1 MFLRNNRWN
10 CSVKPMKLV
19 ALLFILAAPGVAQ
32 TFGVGDYAKVARV
45 ADPHISPDGHSVVVV
60 LSRPNYVE
68 NHFDSELV
76 RVSLPSGALRQV
88 THQRKT
94 ARYPRW
100 SPAGDRLAF
109 LADTAGQS
117 QIFVLEN
124 DGGEAAQITH
134 TPTGVQAFE
143 WSPDG
148 KTIAY
153 ISPDE
158 APAREKYDDAFE
170 VEANDYL
177 IQAGTHPSHIWTIG
191 SSGGTAT
198 RLTSGH
204 WSVSGNN
211 LAWTPASDRIV
222 FVSQPSSGTRDSD
235 KRSMESIRAGG
246 GNPVAVEGIGDRR
259 CWQASFSP
267 DGRWLE
273 IACPVDGHVKNQME
287 LLLLPAAGG
296 EFKRLSS
303 AIDRNF
309 SRGLWAADSKTLIA
323 SAPDSAGSG
332 LWSIALDGTS
342 KRWQL
347 GNVSI
352 TGQEVGI
359 SRDGEIV
366 FVGSEAQR
374 PPELYLLKGPQD
386 GAVRLTNFQSEIS
399 GLRLGKTESILW
411 KGDDGLP
418 LSGVLTFPPDFDASR
433 KYPLLLNIHGGPWGS
448 SRLMFSERSQMF
460 ASRGWIIF
468 EPNYRGS
475 DNAGNALFSSVYRDH
490 GAGPGRDIMAG
501 LAELKKRHY
510 VDASRIGVSG
520 WSYGGYMTT
529 WLIGHYQGWK
539 AAMAGAA
546 VIDLVDDYNLND
558 LRLFTRAFSD
568 TMTSP
573 QYLALMKEQSPI
585 SYVDQMK
592 TPLLMISDTG
602 DMRVPVTQS
611 YKLYHA
617 LHERGQEVRMVLYP
631 VPGHFPADPYRL
643 RDIDRRWADWFS
655 ERLK

>member
-1 MFLRNNRWN
+1 
-10 CSVKPMKLV
+10 MKLSG
-19 ALLFILAAPGVAQ
+19 LLFLFAAICGAQ
-32 TFGVGDYAKVARV
+32 TFGIADYAKVARV
-45 ADPHISPDGHSVVVV
+45 TEPQISPDGRSVVMVV
-60 LSRPNYVE
+60 SRPNYVE

-76 RVSLPSGALRQV
+76 RVSLPSGAVREL

-94 ARYPRW
+94 AHHPRW
-100 SPAGDRLAF
+100 SPAGDRLAL
-109 LADTAGQS
+109 LADTAGEA

-124 DGGEAAQITH
+124 DGGEAIQLTH
-134 TPTGVQAFE
+134 TRTGVQTFE
-143 WSPDG
+143 WSPNG

-153 ISPDE
+153 VSPDE
-158 APAREKYDDAFE
+158 APVREKYDDAFE

-177 IQAGTHPSHIWTIG
+177 MRTGAEPSHLWTIA
-191 SSGGTAT
+191 STGGAPS

-204 WSVSGNN
+204 WSVSGTN
-211 LAWTPASDRIV
+211 LAWSPAGDRIV
-222 FVSQPSSGTRDSD
+222 FLSQPSAGTRDSD
-235 KRSMESIRAGG
+235 KRTMMSIAVPGG
-246 GNPVAVEGIGDRR
+246 KPAPVEGIADRR

-287 LLLLPAAGG
+287 LLLLPSAGG

-309 SRGLWAADSKTLIA
+309 SRGAWAADSKALIA
-323 SAPDSAGSG
+323 SAPDGTGNG
-332 LWSIALDGTS
+332 LWSIVLDGAST
-342 KRWQL
+342 RWNL
-347 GNVSI
+347 GKVSSVN
-352 TGQEVGI
+352 QEIGV
-359 SRDGEIV
+359 SRDGGVV
-366 FVGSEAQR
+366 FVGAEAQR
-374 PPELYLLKGPQD
+374 PPELYLLKEPKGD
-386 GAVRLTNFQSEIS
+386 VVRLTNFQSDVAT
-399 GLRLGKTESILW
+399 LRLGRMESLFW
-411 KGDDGLP
+411 KSDDGLP

-448 SRLMFSERSQMF
+448 SRKAFSERSQMF
-460 ASRGWIIF
+460 ASRGFIVF

-475 DNAGNALFSSVYRDH
+475 DNAGNALFAAVYRDH

-501 LAELKKRHY
+501 LSEVTKRPY
-510 VDASRIGVSG
+510 IDAARIGVSG

-529 WLIGHYQGWK
+529 WLIGHYHGWK

-568 TMTSP
+568 TLTRP
-573 QYLALMKEQSPI
+573 QDLALMKEQSPI
-585 SYVDQMK
+585 TYVDEMK
-592 TPLLMISDTG
+592 TPLLMLSDTG
-602 DMRVPVTQS
+602 DVRVPVTQS

-617 LHERGQEVRMVLYP
+617 LRERGQEVKMILYP
-631 VPGHFPADPYRL
+631 VSGHFPADPYRL

>member
-1 MFLRNNRWN
+1 
-10 CSVKPMKLV
+10 MKLV
-19 ALLFILAAPGVAQ
+19 GLLFLFAAAGVAQ
-32 TFGVGDYAKVARV
+32 TFGIGDYAKVARV
-45 ADPHISPDGHSVVVV
+45 TEPRISPDGRSVVIV

-76 RVSLPSGALRQV
+76 RVSLPSGAVREL

-109 LADTAGQS
+109 LAEAAGRS
-117 QIFVLEN
+117 QIFILEG

-134 TPTGVQAFE
+134 APTGVEAFE

-148 KTIAY
+148 KTIAF
-153 ISPDE
+153 ISQDE
-158 APAREKYDDAFE
+158 APAREKFDDAFE

-177 IQAGTHPSHIWTIG
+177 MRAGTQPSHLWTIA
-191 SSGGTAT
+191 SSDGTPT
-198 RLTSGH
+198 RLTSGY
-204 WSVSGNN
+204 WSVSGTN
-211 LAWTPASDRIV
+211 LAWSPAGDRIV
-222 FVSQPSSGTRDSD
+222 FVSQPSAGTRDSD
-235 KRSMESIRAGG
+235 KRSMKSIGVTG
-246 GNPVAVEGIGDRR
+246 GNPVPVEGISERR
-259 CWQASFSP
+259 CWQPSFSP
-267 DGRWLE
+267 DGRWLA
-273 IACPVDGHVKNQME
+273 IACPVDGHVKNQLE

-296 EFKRLSS
+296 EFKRLSVS
-303 AIDRNF
+303 IDRNF
-309 SRGLWAADSKTLIA
+309 SRGSWTPDSKALIA
-323 SAPDSAGSG
+323 SAADGTGSG
-332 LWSIALDGTS
+332 LWSIGVDGAS

-352 TGQEVGI
+352 TGQDIGI
-359 SRDGEIV
+359 GRDGQIV
-366 FVGSEAQR
+366 FVGSQAQH
-374 PPELYLLKGPQD
+374 PPELYLLKGPQG
-386 GAVRLTNFQSEIS
+386 GAVRLTNFQSEIAP
-399 GLRLGKTESILW
+399 LKLGKTESVFW
-411 KGDDGLP
+411 KSDDGLP
-418 LSGVLTFPPDFDASR
+418 LSGVLTFPPDFDAAR
-433 KYPLLLNIHGGPWGS
+433 KYPVLLNIHGGPWGS
-448 SRLMFSERSQMF
+448 SRELFSERSQMF

-475 DNAGNALFSSVYRDH
+475 DNAGNALFSAVYRDH
-490 GAGPGRDIMAG
+490 GAGPGRDVMAG
-501 LAELKKRHY
+501 LADLKKRPY

-568 TMTSP
+568 TLTSP
-573 QYLALMKEQSPI
+573 QDLALMKEQSPMT
-585 SYVDQMK
+585 YVDQMK

-602 DMRVPVTQS
+602 DVRVPVTQS
-611 YKLYHA
+611 YKLFHA
-617 LHERGQEVRMVLYP
+617 LRERGQEVKMVLYP

>member
-1 MFLRNNRWN
+1 
-10 CSVKPMKLV
+10 MKRFG
-19 ALLFILAAPGVAQ
+19 LLFISAAIGIAQ
-32 TFGVGDYAKVARV
+32 TFGIADYAKVVRLT
-45 ADPHISPDGHSVVVV
+45 DPHLSPDGRSVVVV

-76 RVSLPSGALRQV
+76 RVSLPSGALREL

-94 ARYPRW
+94 ARNPRW
-100 SPAGDRLAF
+100 APAGNRLAF

-124 DGGEAAQITH
+124 DGGEAVQLTH
-134 TPTGVQAFE
+134 APTGVQAFE

-148 KTIAY
+148 RTMVY
-153 ISPDE
+153 ISADE

-170 VEANDYL
+170 VESNDYL
-177 IQAGTHPSHIWTIG
+177 MRAGTQPSHLWKIP
-191 SSGGTAT
+191 SAGGTAG
-198 RLTSGH
+198 RLTAGH
-204 WSVSGNN
+204 WSVSGTY
-211 LAWTPASDRIV
+211 LAWNPAGDRIV
-222 FVSQPSSGTRDSD
+222 FISQPSSGTRDSD
-235 KRSMESIRAGG
+235 KRTLESVGAGG
-246 GNPVAVEGIGDRR
+246 GDPVPVEGIRDRR

-273 IACPVDGHVKNQME
+273 LACPVDGHVKNQME

-296 EFKRLSS
+296 EFKRLS
-303 AIDRNF
+303 APIDRNF
-309 SRGLWAADSKTLIA
+309 FRGFWTPDSKSLIA
-323 SAPDSAGSG
+323 TAPDGGGSG
-332 LWSIALDGTS
+332 LWSISLDGAS
-342 KRWQL
+342 KRWQT

-352 TGQEVGI
+352 AGQEIGI
-359 SRDGEIV
+359 SPEGQIV

-374 PPELYLLKGPQD
+374 PPELYLLKGAQGGPI
-386 GAVRLTNFQSEIS
+386 RLTNFQSEIA
-399 GLRLGKTESILW
+399 GLKLGKIESMFW
-411 KGDDGLP
+411 KSDDGLP
-418 LSGVLTFPPDFDASR
+418 LSGVLTFPPDFDPSR
-433 KYPLLLNIHGGPWGS
+433 KYPVLLNIHGGPWGS
-448 SRLMFSERSQMF
+448 SRESFSERSQMF

-475 DNAGNALFSSVYRDH
+475 DNAGNALFAAVYRDH
-490 GAGPGRDIMAG
+490 GAGPGRDVMAG
-501 LAELKKRHY
+501 LAELKKRSY

-568 TMTSP
+568 SLTSP
-573 QYLALMKEQSPI
+573 QDLALMKEQSPI
-585 SYVDQMK
+585 TYVDRMK

-602 DMRVPVTQS
+602 DVRVPVAQS

-617 LHERGQEVRMVLYP
+617 LKERGQEVKMVLYP

-643 RDIDRRWADWFS
+643 RDIDRRWADWFA
-655 ERLK
+655 ERLQ